1 MPGLFSSSEPWD
13 DRQKAMVTK
22 WMEGT
27 YKQFTERV
35 MKTRAGKIKD
45 IDKVARGRIFLAKD
59 AKALGMVDEI
69 GGIDDALAY
78 AAKNVGLESGKY
90 DIRIVPA
97 PKTLGDIL
105 MGNGADA
112 AFAFKPT
119 VQINPDSILVAALS
133 PAMRKSMA
141 RQMQLLQVLRDC
153 PVVLMAPYSVTI
165 K

>member
-1 MPGLFSSSEPWD
+1 M
-13 DRQKAMVTK
+13 Q
-22 WMEGT
+22 GT
-27 YKQFTERV
+27 YTQFTERV
-35 MKTRAGKIKD
+35 MKTRTGKIKD

-69 GGIDDALAY
+69 GGIDEALTY
-78 AAKNVGLESGKY
+78 AATKVSLEPGKY

-97 PKTLGDIL
+97 PKTLGDII
-105 MGNGADA
+105 MGNGAET
-112 AFAFKPT
+112 AFPFKPT
-119 VQINPDSILVAALS
+119 VQINADSILAAALS

-141 RQMQLLQVLRDC
+141 RELALLQVLRDR